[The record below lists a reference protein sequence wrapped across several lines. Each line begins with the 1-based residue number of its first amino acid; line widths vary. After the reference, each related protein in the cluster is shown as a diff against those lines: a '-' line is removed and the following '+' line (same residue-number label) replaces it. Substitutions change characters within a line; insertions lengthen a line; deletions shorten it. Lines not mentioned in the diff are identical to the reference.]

1 MELGDLKKLSDGI
14 VMPPKDPEKMI
25 DTCEAV
31 HRKRKKIRKQRRNLS
46 ICIVASLL
54 LVLCLS
60 WQMREPEIVV
70 YACAPTEKVALQKNE
85 TITLAKEYTPMGMGY
100 ILELDLP
107 ESTDT
112 YTITDENSEYPQ
124 NIFHKENRIYWL
136 PDGASFNLQDED
148 GNAISLPETERTVI
162 NIRVSSKNEKETTFR
177 LCLEKNAEQCSVT
190 LTEIDK

>member
-1 MELGDLKKLSDGI
+1 MELRDLKKLSDGI
-14 VMPPKDPEKMI
+14 VMQPKDPEKLL
-25 DTCEAV
+25 DTCEDI
-31 HRKRKKIRKQRRNLS
+31 HRKRMKVRKQRRNLS
-46 ICIVASLL
+46 LCMIASLL

-70 YACAPTEKVALQKNE
+70 YAYAPTEKVALQKNE

-136 PDGASFNLQDED
+136 PDGASFNLQDEN
-148 GNAISLPETERTVI
+148 GNAISLPQTEKTVI
-162 NIRVSSKNEKETTFR
+162 NIQVFSENEEETTFQ
-177 LCLEKNAEQCSVT
+177 LCMEKNEEQCSVT
-190 LTEIDK
+190 LTKIDK